1 MNKEEFIKELK
12 VRNVLVSEEQYSLL
26 EKYMDYVLEYNQ
38 KFNLTAIE
46 DKSEFLEKMIFDC
59 AIVLNDFYLK
69 NSTIL
74 DIGTG
79 AGFPSVVLAILSNNK
94 VDALDSTKKKIDFI
108 EKFTKEN
115 NISLNC
121 FAERAEDF
129 ADKNREKYD
138 YVTARAV
145 APLRIL
151 VELGIPMLKVGGS
164 LLAYKGPNFEEEIEQ
179 TRGTFVKL
187 GCHVEKVYMDTLPDS
202 KEERA
207 IIYIHKDRI
216 TDKKYPREYKLI
228 KGKSL

>member
-207 IIYIHKDRI
+207 IIYIHKDKI

-228 KGKSL
+228 KEKSL